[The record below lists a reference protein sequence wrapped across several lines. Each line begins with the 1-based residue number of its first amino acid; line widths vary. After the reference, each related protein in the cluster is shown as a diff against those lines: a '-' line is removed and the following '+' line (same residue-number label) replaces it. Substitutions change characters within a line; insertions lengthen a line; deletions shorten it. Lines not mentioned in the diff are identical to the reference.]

1 MHRLKNKI
9 FYFTGTGNSLMVAR
23 AIGKALGNTEV
34 SSVTKIQE
42 EQGIYDI
49 VGFVFPVYWGGLPQ
63 RLLSSITHLK
73 NIRADYIFAIET
85 HAGGPGRA
93 LPQLKEELQKIGLD
107 LSAGFL
113 LRMPSNYIVGYV
125 APSDQSIKRNLGN
138 ADEAILEFLEL
149 IRNRS
154 VILPSSIFSSF
165 SGMHTS
171 YTQFLARVSRSDE
184 SFWVDDNCT
193 ACEICARICPSQ
205 HIEMKENRPTWM
217 HNCELCLACINW
229 CPERAIQYGSGTE
242 TRGRYTNPRIT
253 VQDMETYS
261 IHF

>member
-23 AIGKALGNTEV
+23 AIGKALGNTKV
-34 SSVTKIQE
+34 MSVTKIQE
-42 EQGIYDI
+42 ELETFDI

-63 RLLSSITHLK
+63 KLLTSISLLK
-73 NIRADYIFAIET
+73 DIKAEYVFAVET

-93 LPQLKEELQKIGLD
+93 LPQLKEELQKVGLD

-125 APSDQSIKRNLGN
+125 APSEHSIQRSLAN
-138 ADEAILEFLEL
+138 ADEAIPEFVEL

-154 VILPSSIFSSF
+154 VILPSSIFSSY
-165 SGMHTS
+165 SGMPYS
-171 YTQFLARVSRSDE
+171 YVQFLARVHVSDE
-184 SFWVDDNCT
+184 QFWVDDNCT
-193 ACEICARICPSQ
+193 ECEICVRICPVQ
-205 HIEMKENRPTWM
+205 NIEMKENRPNWL

-229 CPERAIQYGSGTE
+229 CPERAIQYSSGTE
-242 TRGRYTNPRIT
+242 TRGRYTNPR
-253 VQDMETYS
+253 VNEQDMME
-261 IHF
+261 